1 MDTKLVIHCVG
12 LEGLTITVSGA
23 DHSIPLT
30 TEVLRVT
37 TLLGS
42 VEYTV
47 PQLLVTYDTTNL
59 NGNLTISD
67 TSGKALYRWRSH
79 AAAQPLPT
87 EPRQSGS
94 QPTSNHEWERHSPS
108 ISAPPSYRTAE
119 TPLTS
124 RCNIALTG
132 LDSYQNASS
141 DAEAMAED
149 TNGMLLASF
158 LLQCLLT
165 FVWNLIDF
173 VQEMYAE

>member
-23 DHSIPLT
+23 DHSLPLT
-30 TEVLRVT
+30 TEVLRVI

-47 PQLLVTYDTTNL
+47 PQLPVTYDTTNL

-79 AAAQPLPT
+79 AAAQPPPT

-124 RCNIALTG
+124 RCSTALNG
-132 LDSYQNASS
+132 LDSYQNVSS
-141 DAEAMAED
+141 DAEAIAED

-158 LLQCLLT
+158 LLQGLLT
-165 FVWNLIDF
+165 FV
-173 VQEMYAE
+173 